1 MGMWKSERWP
11 RYGKNTF
18 PNVIVSPLPHL
29 LPSPYSP
36 YFHSL
41 DRSTP
46 CFVLYHWSLCLLGSA
61 DKGKTCWKSEGQWVW
76 NPLSFE
82 RWLPQRLNKHW
93 DFRPM
98 GKISSQGPGSH
109 KHIPRR
115 SIVYLPLTAYLWKLY
130 LAVANVFLVVN
141 FWDYS
146 TVTVCL

>member
-1 MGMWKSERWP
+1 MTPSE
-11 RYGKNTF
+11 
-18 PNVIVSPLPHL
+18 IEQA
-29 LPSPYSP
+29 
-36 YFHSL
+36 
-41 DRSTP
+41 
-46 CFVLYHWSLCLLGSA
+46 LGFQA
-61 DKGKTCWKSEGQWVW
+61 
-76 NPLSFE
+76 N
-82 RWLPQRLNKHW
+82 
-93 DFRPM
+93 